1 MDFSDSRVL
10 FTALVAVVGAM
21 RLGELALSRRNIA
34 DLLNRG
40 AVEAG
45 RALYPWMVAV
55 HACFLFS
62 CLLEVW
68 VLNRPPI
75 LVLAALMLMLLIFA
89 AGIRWWVIVTLGE
102 RWSTRVVFIPG
113 ERPITGGPFR
123 WLRHPN
129 YLAVIIEFAALP
141 LIHTAWLTALA
152 FSVANGIVLALRI
165 RTEETALAEASEYLL
180 LMQDRP
186 RFLPGRK

>member
-186 RFLPGRK
+186 RFHPGRK